1 MIDQYGKTKS
11 QYSEPEDTEERNKE
25 KHIHITVNTGDTVPL
40 SIYERVN
47 RIAKISFNRINAY
60 EEELKTYKAQAESY
74 EAQLKLKRA
83 ESECLYEYLNQF
95 VPISDIEYE
104 LNRVRDAELKRKG
117 IKNDKT

>member
-11 QYSEPEDTEERNKE
+11 QYSEPEDNEECNKE

-74 EAQLKLKRA
+74 EAQLKLKSA
-83 ESECLYEYLNQF
+83 ESECLCGYLNQF